1 MRQAPWRFRRRPFRY
16 ACALFIFL
24 YATYPLKDHQRGS
37 HLRCDTDWLG
47 IPQAQNSGSIRSHII
62 SIQIVVAYCDGDLE
76 EVWTTIRQLEQQSD
90 AYVIREVYLYSKCST
105 ALTLAKAPPH
115 VRIIHLSNVGRCDH
129 TYLHH
134 IVSTLYRD
142 ESRKPSDV
150 VVFLKDSNT
159 VHQPG
164 YDTVSVD
171 AMLQRAATKEVAFA
185 CGLMPGSFGKYRSLS
200 SWHDAKTLL
209 EFKKSRYRNVASMH
223 EVRDKAAFEGDFRNM
238 KEWLEKT
245 TKISTPRDGDIIQ
258 VCYGGVFAT
267 SVYSIRRWEHSM
279 WVRLKHSLERGDNIE
294 ESHFMERTWAYLLSP
309 SPSAATTRALIQ
321 MSRGIIERYSRGLL
335 GTLYGCASEVGM

>member
-1 MRQAPWRFRRRPFRY
+1 M
-16 ACALFIFL
+16 
-24 YATYPLKDHQRGS
+24 
-37 HLRCDTDWLG
+37 
-47 IPQAQNSGSIRSHII
+47 
-62 SIQIVVAYCDGDLE
+62 VAYCDGDLE
-76 EVWTTIRQLEQQSD
+76 EVWTTIRKLEQQSD
-90 AYVIREVYLYSKCST
+90 AYVICEVYLYAKCST
-105 ALTLAKAPPH
+105 ALTLAKVPPH
-115 VRIIHLSNVGRCDH
+115 VRIIHLPNVGRCDH

-142 ESRKPSDV
+142 ESSKPSDV
-150 VVFLKDSNT
+150 VLFLKDSNT

-171 AMLQRAATKEVAFA
+171 AMLQRAAKKEVAFA
-185 CGLMPGSFGKYRSLS
+185 CGLMPGSFGKYRALS

-209 EFKKSRYRNVASMH
+209 EFKKSRYSNVASML
-223 EVRDKAAFEGDFRNM
+223 EMRDMAAFEGDFRNM

-245 TKISTPRDGDIIQ
+245 TKISTPRDGDIMQ

-309 SPSAATTRALIQ
+309 SPSATTTRALIQ
-321 MSRGIIERYSRGLL
+321 NVAWYH
-335 GTLYGCASEVGM
+335 